1 MTKLKLR
8 NFYPLFLL
16 CLLFWTGCV
25 PTFQYKG
32 ITYPGSYQA
41 LNAQRIDER
50 VVEGS
55 VIPRQNNLAG
65 TAKVILPSFG
75 TMKKYG
81 VAHGPLASE
90 MIVDFIAGSL
100 QQGYISQTSFL
111 RKRNIFK
118 SLKVER
124 MDNTI
129 DPELG
134 SESYLIWMEVKSLDS
149 WNWYLKSGN
158 VKKHKIEMDLSLN
171 PGLER
176 ANAWLNS
183 IETILETKA
192 TKTKVAAVP
201 EIRTPTSPQSKKEE
215 DIEFYKREIL
225 SDPGNYMA
233 HVNLGTAY
241 KDNDQTEKAIY
252 EYEKAIIINPRDPL
266 AYIGLGTLY
275 FKLSAG
281 RANSELNKA
290 IYQYKKAIE
299 LDPQNPSFLYTL
311 GIMYDLNNEG
321 SNAIISIIK
330 AQKLFL
336 AKQDKKGIADCRR
349 NLREYFKK
357 YKYEPEDF
365 ENIEIATAPQSQQPP
380 EATESVYSGTGF
392 LFSAKDYVITNW
404 HVVRGTNNIKVKF
417 LNGEKIKAEVALKD
431 PQNDIAFLKL
441 ERQPQLPP
449 SNLKI
454 GDSSNMKMGDKVFTI
469 GYPAHFLMGDN
480 PKYTE
485 GVVNATSGLQ
495 DDPTVFQV
503 SVEIQPGNSG
513 GPLFNETG
521 EVIGITS
528 SSLDP
533 EAAVEAFGTLPQ
545 NVNYAIKSTYIS
557 ALLPMLPQTL
567 IASRGIM
574 VIPTEPENTLA
585 NFIEK
590 AKKNIVLIEA
600 KE

>member
-1 MTKLKLR
+1 LPELKLR
-8 NFYPLFLL
+8 HCYPLFLL
-16 CLLFWTGCV
+16 CLLFWAGCA

-50 VVEGS
+50 VTEGS

-75 TMKKYG
+75 TMKKFG
-81 VAHGPLASE
+81 VAHGPLATE
-90 MIVDFIAGSL
+90 IVIDFIAASL
-100 QQGYISQTSFL
+100 QQAYISLTSSL
-111 RKRNIFK
+111 RNRNIFK
-118 SLKVER
+118 SLKIER

-149 WNWYLKSGN
+149 WNWHLKSKN
-158 VKKHKIEMDLSLN
+158 IKKHKIEMDLSLN
-171 PGLER
+171 PGLEMT
-176 ANAWLNS
+176 NSWINS
-183 IETILETKA
+183 IETILKTQPVN
-192 TKTKVAAVP
+192 TKVATAP
-201 EIRTPTSPQSKKEE
+201 ELPSSGLTLSKKDQ
-215 DIEFYKREIL
+215 DIEFYKRKIL
-225 SDPGNYMA
+225 SDPSDYMA
-233 HVNLGTAY
+233 HVSLGTAY
-241 KDNDQTEKAIY
+241 KDNGQTEKAIY

-275 FKLSAG
+275 LRLSAG
-281 RANSELNKA
+281 HANSELNKA

-299 LDPQNPSFLYTL
+299 LNPQDPSLLYTL
-311 GIMYDLNNEG
+311 GVMHNLNNEG
-321 SNAIISIIK
+321 SNAIINTMK

-357 YKYEPEDF
+357 YKYKPEDF
-365 ENIEIATAPQSQQPP
+365 ESIEIGTAPQPQQPP
-380 EATESVYSGTGF
+380 EATENIYSGTGF

-417 LNGEKIKAEVALKD
+417 LNGEKIEAEVALKD

-441 ERQPQLPP
+441 ARQPQLPP

-513 GPLFNETG
+513 GPLFNSSG
-521 EVIGITS
+521 EVVGITTS
-528 SSLDP
+528 TLDP
-533 EAAVEAFGTLPQ
+533 EDALEAFGTLPQ
-545 NVNYAIKSTYIS
+545 NVNYAVKSSYIS

-567 IASRGIM
+567 IASRGI
-574 VIPTEPENTLA
+574 VVVPREPKNSLA

-590 AKKNIVLIEA
+590 VKKNIVLIEA
-600 KE
+600 IE

>member
-1 MTKLKLR
+1 VTKLKLR
-8 NFYPLFLL
+8 NFYPLFLF
-16 CLLFWTGCV
+16 CLLFWAGCV
-25 PTFQYKG
+25 PTFQYNG
-32 ITYPGSYQA
+32 ITYPDSYQA
-41 LNAQRIDER
+41 LNAQKIDIQMAID
-50 VVEGS
+50 S
-55 VIPRQNNLAG
+55 ITPRQNNLEG
-65 TAKVILPSFG
+65 TAKFISPSYG
-75 TMKKYG
+75 TIRNYG
-81 VAHGPLASE
+81 VLSGPMTPEVS
-90 MIVDFIAGSL
+90 VN
-100 QQGYISQTSFL
+100 YIISGLHSSYTALFRAL
-111 RKRNIFK
+111 KKRNIFK
-118 SLKVER
+118 SVTLEER
-124 MDNTI
+124 DNTI
-129 DPELG
+129 DPELND
-134 SESYLIWMEVKSLDS
+134 ETYLIWLEVKSKDS
-149 WNWYLKSGN
+149 WKWHIKSN
-158 VKKHKIEMDLSLN
+158 RIKKSRIHIDTTQVEAGEIAKS
-171 PGLER
+171 
-176 ANAWLNS
+176 WLNS
-183 IETILETKA
+183 LETILKTQSVN
-192 TKTKVAAVP
+192 TKVATAP
-201 EIRTPTSPQSKKEE
+201 ELPSSGLPLSKKEQ
-215 DIEFYKREIL
+215 DIEFYKRKIL
-225 SDPGNYMA
+225 SDPSDYMA
-233 HVNLGTAY
+233 HVSLGTAY

-252 EYEKAIIINPRDPL
+252 EYEKAIIINPNDPL

-275 FKLSAG
+275 FRLSAG
-281 RANSELNKA
+281 HANSELNKG

-299 LDPQNPSFLYTL
+299 LDPQNPSFLYSL
-311 GIMYDLNNEG
+311 GTMYDLNNEG
-321 SNAIISIIK
+321 SNAIISTIK

-357 YKYEPEDF
+357 YKYKPEDF
-365 ENIEIATAPQSQQPP
+365 ESIEIETAPQSQQPA

-417 LNGEKIKAEVALKD
+417 LNGEKIEAEVALKD

-441 ERQPQLPP
+441 ARQPQLPP

-513 GPLFNETG
+513 GPLFNEKG

-567 IASRGIM
+567 IASRGI
-574 VIPTEPENTLA
+574 VIVPAEPENTLA

-600 KE
+600 TE